1 MKPKIARSILSKI
14 TAQVVMKNNQQKMR
28 FVAVGGFNTLI
39 DIGLLF
45 ALKTLGLPVITANLI
60 STTIAFCF
68 SFFANKK
75 YTFKSTD
82 TNVKR
87 EIILFTIVTLFGL
100 WVLQSVIIKL
110 LTTIAPQELSDDPV
124 LLGAKL
130 IATVVTMI
138 WNYVMYSRFVFV
150 KDKYK

>member
-100 WVLQSVIIKL
+100 WVLQSVVIKL
-110 LTTIAPQELSDDPV
+110 LTTIVPQELSDDAV

>member
-1 MKPKIARSILSKI
+1 
-14 TAQVVMKNNQQKMR
+14 MKNNQQKMR

-100 WVLQSVIIKL
+100 WVLQSVVIKL
-110 LTTIAPQELSDDPV
+110 LTTIVPQELSDDAV

>member
-1 MKPKIARSILSKI
+1 
-14 TAQVVMKNNQQKMR
+14 MKNNQQKMR

>member
-1 MKPKIARSILSKI
+1 
-14 TAQVVMKNNQQKMR
+14 MKNNQQKMR

-100 WVLQSVIIKL
+100 WVLQSVVIKL